1 MFMKFERSVII
12 PRLSICFAMTLWA
25 SSFVAM
31 KFAIV
36 EFSPMLV
43 VFFRMLVASAVV
55 LTQWRRIEVFKIPRR
70 HWKSFFILVLCE
82 PVLLFVFEAHALK
95 YTTASQAG
103 MICSL
108 VPVFV
113 AAGSYLLYREKQ
125 SRQVWAGFFI
135 AIFGVAMLSM
145 KSIATD
151 QAPDPLLGNF
161 FEMLAMLSATGYI
174 LTAKRLCM
182 SYSAFTLT
190 ALQSW
195 IGVVFFLPMFL
206 LSGETIPTTVQPEA
220 VFAILYLG
228 SAVSFGAY
236 LFYNYGLRHI
246 PAAQA
251 SAYGNL
257 IPVIALG
264 LGHVILSESL
274 TILQYGACVFVLC
287 GVWLSQR
294 SKAQQEV
301 PDTLD
306 EERHS
311 ELVGKEV

>member
-1 MFMKFERSVII
+1 MKLQNTAII
-12 PRLSICFAMTLWA
+12 PRLSICVAMTLWA

-36 EFSPMLV
+36 AFSPMLV
-43 VFFRMLVASAVV
+43 VFFRMLVASIIV
-55 LTQWRRIEVFKIPRR
+55 LTQWHRIEVFKIPRH

-113 AAGSYLLYREKQ
+113 AAGSYVLYREKQ
-125 SRQVWAGFFI
+125 SRQVWAGFII
-135 AIFGVAMLSM
+135 AICGVALLSM
-145 KSIATD
+145 KSIATE

-174 LTAKRLCM
+174 LTAKRLCA

-195 IGVVFFLPMFL
+195 IGAFFFLPMFL
-206 LSGETIPTTVQPEA
+206 LSGETLPTTVQPEA
-220 VFAILYLG
+220 VLAILYLG

-236 LFYNYGLRHI
+236 LFYNYGLRQI

-264 LGHVILSESL
+264 LGHLVLSESL
-274 TILQYGACVFVLC
+274 TMLQYGACVFVLC

-294 SKAQQEV
+294 SETVLEEPEV
-301 PDTLD
+301 FDG
-306 EERHS
+306 EKQS
-311 ELVGKEV
+311 ELLKEEV

>member
-1 MFMKFERSVII
+1 MKLQNNAII
-12 PRLSICFAMTLWA
+12 PRLSICVAMTLWA

-36 EFSPMLV
+36 AFSPMLV
-43 VFFRMLVASAVV
+43 VFFRMLVASIIV
-55 LTQWRRIEVFKIPRR
+55 LTQWRRIEVFKIPRS

-113 AAGSYLLYREKQ
+113 AAGSYVLYREKQ
-125 SRQVWAGFFI
+125 SRHVWAGFVI
-135 AIFGVAMLSM
+135 AICGVGLLSM

-174 LTAKRLCM
+174 LTAKRLCA

-195 IGVVFFLPMFL
+195 IGALFFLPMFL
-206 LSGETIPTTVQPEA
+206 LSGETLPATVQPEA
-220 VFAILYLG
+220 VLAILYLG

-236 LFYNYGLRHI
+236 LFYSYGLRHI

-264 LGHVILSESL
+264 LGHLVLSESL
-274 TILQYGACVFVLC
+274 TFLQYGACAFVLC

-294 SKAQQEV
+294 SETEQKAAGGV
-301 PDTLD
+301 H
-306 EERHS
+306 EERS
-311 ELVGKEV
+311 RQLLEEKV